1 MVHSL
6 PAVTPQGQQGAVLVA
21 HVELPEGSAGA
32 EATPP
37 QVRGGGD
44 NGGRQPSSE
53 EGGGTRREQE
63 ESIHTCTEAIASLC
77 IHSEEH
83 SEPGG
88 GGASAPPASSSS
100 SSLPSLPA
108 LSPSPDTHPHQIS
121 PPLQHFIGLE
131 LRPPPPNIS
140 ACPHPTSPPG
150 AANPPKPEREGDE
163 ESAWQR
169 RAAP

>member
-6 PAVTPQGQQGAVLVA
+6 PAVTPLGQQGPVLVA
-21 HVELPEGSAGA
+21 HLELPESSASA

-37 QVRGGGD
+37 QVKGGGD

-88 GGASAPPASSSS
+88 GASAPSASSS
-100 SSLPSLPA
+100 SSLPSLRA
-108 LSPSPDTHPHQIS
+108 LSPSPDTHPHQSS
-121 PPLQHFIGLE
+121 PPPQHFTGLE
-131 LRPPPPNIS
+131 LRPPPPDIS
-140 ACPHPTSPPG
+140 TCPHPTSPP
-150 AANPPKPEREGDE
+150 AAPNPPKPEREGDE
-163 ESAWQR
+163 ESAWRR